1 MVQKC
6 YHVHI
11 AREGSKHPRWTY
23 ETNLSKKQVLQSL
36 IVPYNA
42 KREIICDGVVF
53 LPLEISVF
61 KIYSTTNKV
70 LETSEFQNFSVDS
83 EINKNGKEVT
93 SKLLEE
99 GKKFQSEKEIS
110 VHSNQIFIVHGHDSE
125 SKLELARMIE

>member
-1 MVQKC
+1 M
-6 YHVHI
+6 
-11 AREGSKHPRWTY
+11 
-23 ETNLSKKQVLQSL
+23 
-36 IVPYNA
+36 
-42 KREIICDGVVF
+42 VF

-99 GKKFQSEKEIS
+99 GKNFKVKKKSLYILIRS
-110 VHSNQIFIVHGHDSE
+110 
-125 SKLELARMIE
+125 L